1 MYFKQQQGG
10 GLFNF
15 MTGSIVTLGAIAA
28 VLFMLNQNNAR
39 DFQQPK
45 MVNNPVSSEPA
56 VLTPKPDMAT
66 STTVANVET
75 AASMVQPIPPV
86 AANTQNTAA
95 DNEPIMVQAASDS
108 TTTPRVAQPSIN
120 NNKATATPSKLRETV
135 VVQNDPVLGEAMP
148 IPAPAKPAVPRKQP
162 AHIAVDNIEPTG
174 EQILEAGNLQKARQ
188 LARREAERKAQQQA
202 SNKSTATAESNKPKG
217 RTVIQAGAYNNR
229 AAAEEQRSKLALN
242 GVQTKIVPVQSNGKT
257 LYRVQTSSMDGSR
270 AAQVQQKLKNN
281 GVDTITRPQ

>member
-15 MTGSIVTLGAIAA
+15 MAGSIATLGAIAA
-28 VLFMLNQNNAR
+28 VLFTLNQNNAR

-56 VLTPKPDMAT
+56 VLTPKPDVAA

-86 AANTQNTAA
+86 AANTQNTTA

-120 NNKATATPSKLRETV
+120 NNKATTTPSKPRETT
-135 VVQNDPVLGEAMP
+135 VVQNDPVLGEA
-148 IPAPAKPAVPRKQP
+148 IPEPAKPAAPRKQP
-162 AHIAVDNIEPTG
+162 ARVAVDNIEPTG

-188 LARREAERKAQQQA
+188 LARREAERKAQQT
-202 SNKSTATAESNKPKG
+202 SNKPTATTEPNKPKG
-217 RTVIQAGAYNNR
+217 RTVIQAGAYNSR
-229 AAAEEQRSKLALN
+229 AAAEEQRTKLALS

-257 LYRVQTSSMDGSR
+257 LYRVQTSSMDSSR

>member
-45 MVNNPVSSEPA
+45 MVNNPTPSAPA
-56 VLTPKPDMAT
+56 VLTPKPDMTVANTETTASVAQPTSIAATNTT
-66 STTVANVET
+66 STT
-75 AASMVQPIPPV
+75 
-86 AANTQNTAA
+86 A
-95 DNEPIMVQAASDS
+95 DNEPVIVQAASDS

-120 NNKATATPSKLRETV
+120 NNKTTATPSKPRETT
-135 VVQNDPVLGEAMP
+135 VVQNDPVLGEATP
-148 IPAPAKPAVPRKQP
+148 TPAPAKPAVPHKQP

-188 LARREAERKAQQQA
+188 LARREAERKAQQA
-202 SNKSTATAESNKPKG
+202 SNKPTATAESNKPKG